1 MNTKRQTVW
10 LVSMLSLMVVL
21 SAYYLFTQD
30 VESPDLVT
38 DNPQTEQGGKN
49 ATEASTDDNSLV
61 IDQVQQPSDDT
72 LLTDEEKAALEQ
84 VEEQGY
90 TDGGIFSELAA
101 KQDQQ
106 KQEETDQALAA
117 VGNVLTNPDEG
128 EAAAGQLSSVEEK
141 YAKISELE
149 EELEKQY
156 QIVVID
162 EENDKY
168 NVVVSSEKL
177 ERSEAA
183 AIMEL
188 VMAKLELKADQ
199 ISVQYEP
206 QA

>member
-38 DNPQTEQGGKN
+38 DNTQTEQGGKN
-49 ATEASTDDNSLV
+49 ATEVSTDGNELV
-61 IDQVQQPSDDT
+61 IDDVQQPSDDP
-72 LLTDEEKAALEQ
+72 LLTDAEKAALEQ
-84 VEEQGY
+84 VEAQGY

-106 KQEETDQALAA
+106 KVEETDKALAA

-128 EAAAGQLSSVEEK
+128 QAAAGQLESVEAK
-141 YAKISELE
+141 YAKISELQ
-149 EELEKQY
+149 EELQKQY
-156 QIVVID
+156 EMVVID

-188 VMAKLELKADQ
+188 VMTKLELKADQ

>member
-38 DNPQTEQGGKN
+38 DNTQTEQGGKN
-49 ATEASTDDNSLV
+49 ATEVSTDGNELV
-61 IDQVQQPSDDT
+61 IDDVQQPSDDS
-72 LLTDEEKAALEQ
+72 LLTDAEKAALEQ
-84 VEEQGY
+84 VEAQGY
-90 TDGGIFSELAA
+90 TDGGIFSELTA

-106 KQEETDQALAA
+106 KVEETDKALAA

-128 EAAAGQLSSVEEK
+128 QEAAGQLESVEAK
-141 YAKISELE
+141 YAKISELQ
-149 EELEKQY
+149 EELQKQY
-156 QIVVID
+156 EMVVID

-188 VMAKLELKADQ
+188 VMTKLELKADQ

>member
-38 DNPQTEQGGKN
+38 DNTQTEQVGKN
-49 ATEASTDDNSLV
+49 ATEVSTDGNALV
-61 IDQVQQPSDDT
+61 IDDVQQPSDDS
-72 LLTDEEKAALEQ
+72 LLTDAEKAALEQ
-84 VEEQGY
+84 VEKQGY

-106 KQEETDQALAA
+106 KLDETDKAYAA
-117 VGNVLTNPDEG
+117 IGNVATNPDEG
-128 EAAAGQLSSVEEK
+128 VAAASQLDSVELK
-141 YAKISELE
+141 YAKISELQ
-149 EELEKQY
+149 EELQKQY
-156 QIVVID
+156 EMVIID

-188 VMAKLELKADQ
+188 VMTKLELKADQ